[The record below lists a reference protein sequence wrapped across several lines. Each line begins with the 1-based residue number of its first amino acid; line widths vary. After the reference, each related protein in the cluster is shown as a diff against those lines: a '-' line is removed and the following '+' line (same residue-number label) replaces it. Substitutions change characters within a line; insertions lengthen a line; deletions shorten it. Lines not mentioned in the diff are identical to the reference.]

1 MSGGSRMKQKV
12 ADILSRIP
20 FLSRVYRWGKAH
32 RKAVTR
38 TIVVVAHLLGALTS
52 VKAIMETRTSQGAVA
67 WAVSLNT
74 CPYVAV
80 PAYWIFGQK
89 SFVGYVKLRRSEA
102 HELDPFIR
110 RVGKDFARGNFL
122 VTPDAVDRSVFE
134 KLAKLSMSR
143 YNSAELLIDGEKTF
157 DAIFEEIE
165 AAEDYVLVQFYIVRD
180 DTLGN
185 RLKDLLLEKA
195 AEGVR
200 VYFIYDEIGSYNL
213 PTTYITDLRDGGIDI
228 RPFNTRQ
235 GSSNRFQINFRNHR
249 KIVVADGKVA
259 FVGGHNVGDEY
270 LGLDKTVGR
279 WRDTHV
285 KVKGPIVLA
294 VQLAFAEDWNWAAD
308 SILPAL
314 NWKPQRAAQE
324 NLKALCLPTG
334 PADEFESCSLFFLHS
349 INSAKDRI
357 WIASPYFV
365 PDEQIMS
372 ALILASLRGV
382 DVRILL
388 PENPDLLLVYLSS
401 FSYLATAEKAGIEI
415 YRYTDGFLHQK
426 AMLVDD
432 NISAIGTAN
441 FDNRSFRLNFEI
453 TLLFE
458 DTGFASQVEAMFEQD
473 FKDSRLALAS
483 ELEDHSFPFRFAVKC
498 ARLLAPIQ

>member
-1 MSGGSRMKQKV
+1 MKQKLN
-12 ADILSRIP
+12 DIFCRIP
-20 FLSRVYRWGKAH
+20 VLPKIYRWAKGH
-32 RKAVTR
+32 RKSVVSVF
-38 TIVVVAHLLGALTS
+38 VVVAHLLGALTS

-74 CPYVAV
+74 FPYVAV

-89 SFVGYVKLRRSEA
+89 SFVGYVKLRRSESS
-102 HELDPFIR
+102 ELDPFIK
-110 RVGKDFARGNFL
+110 RVGKELAAGDFL
-122 VTPDAVDRSVFE
+122 VTPNPADRNVVE
-134 KLAKLSMSR
+134 KLAKLSMNR
-143 YNSAELLIDGEKTF
+143 YNSAELLIDGEATF

-165 AAEDYVLVQFYIVRD
+165 TAEDYVLVQFYIVRD
-180 DTLGN
+180 DKLGN
-185 RLKDLLLEKA
+185 RLKDLLLKKA
-195 AEGVR
+195 AEGIKI
-200 VYFIYDEIGSYNL
+200 YFIYDEIGSYKL
-213 PTTYITDLRDGGIDI
+213 PTSYLTELRNGGIDI

-235 GSSNRFQINFRNHR
+235 GRSNRFQINFRNHR
-249 KIVVADGKVA
+249 KIVVVDGKVA

-270 LGLDKTVGR
+270 LGLDKSVGR

-285 KVKGPIVLA
+285 KVAGPVVLA
-294 VQLAFAEDWNWAAD
+294 IQLAFAEDWNWAAD
-308 SILPAL
+308 SILAAL
-314 NWKPQRAAQE
+314 NWEPQRAANE
-324 NLKALCLPTG
+324 NRKALCLATG
-334 PADEFESCSLFFLHS
+334 PADEFESCALFFLHS

-372 ALILASLRGV
+372 ALTLASMRGV

-388 PENPDLLLVYLSS
+388 PEKPDHQLVYLSS
-401 FSYLATAEKAGIEI
+401 FSYLAAAEKAGIEI

-426 AMLVDD
+426 AMLVDG
-432 NISAIGTAN
+432 NLSAIGTAN

-458 DTGFASQVEAMFEQD
+458 DNEFASQVEAMFEQD
-473 FKDSRLALAS
+473 FKDSRQAS
-483 ELEDHSFPFRFAVKC
+483 AKELKDNSFLFRFAVKC

>member
-1 MSGGSRMKQKV
+1 MKRKP
-12 ADILSRIP
+12 ADILTRIP
-20 FLSRVYRWGKAH
+20 LLQGFHRWAKAR
-32 RKAVTR
+32 RKTLIR
-38 TIVVVAHLLGALTS
+38 TLVVVAHLLGALTS

-74 CPYVAV
+74 CPYIAV
-80 PAYWIFGQK
+80 PAYWIFGEK
-89 SFVGYVKLRRSEA
+89 SFFGYVKLRRSES

-110 RVGKDFARGNFL
+110 SVGKDLAQGNFL
-122 VTPDAVDRSVFE
+122 VTPDAADRGVVE

-143 YNSAELLIDGEKTF
+143 YNSAELLIDGKSTF
-157 DAIFEEIE
+157 DAIFESIE

-180 DTLGN
+180 DNLGK
-185 RLKDLLLEKA
+185 RLKDLLVKKV

-200 VYFIYDEIGSYNL
+200 VYFIYDEIGSYKLSNS
-213 PTTYITDLRDGGIDI
+213 YIAGLRDGGVDI

-270 LGLDKTVGR
+270 LGLDKAVGR

-285 KVKGPIVLA
+285 KVRGPVVLA
-294 VQLAFAEDWNWAAD
+294 VQLAFAEDWNWTAD
-308 SILPAL
+308 SILPTL
-314 NWKPQRAAQE
+314 NWKPQRAKSE

-334 PADEFESCSLFFLHS
+334 PADEFESCALFFLHS
-349 INSAKDRI
+349 INSAKNRI

-372 ALILASLRGV
+372 ALILASMRGV

-388 PENPDLLLVYLSS
+388 PEKPDNQLVYLSS
-401 FSYLATAEKAGIEI
+401 FSYLATAEKAGIGI

-426 AMLVDD
+426 AMLADD

-458 DTGFASQVEAMFEQD
+458 DTGFASKVEAMFEQD
-473 FKDSRLALAS
+473 FKHSRQVLAN